1 MTDARY
7 ALVLLDDA
15 DARFPLS
22 GSVTI
27 GRHLDNDVVIAG
39 EDVRDFHVRVETT
52 DRGPRVIV
60 LDGAAAHVGETPIE
74 GHAGLQPGA
83 ELVLGQHRLR
93 LDVQSSTPACGWTL
107 HRVGDAKGIA
117 IAGDFSVGRANESS
131 LQLVEGHVSRHHARL
146 RVVGGTIWVQD
157 LHSANGTFVNGDRV
171 TGAWRLFH
179 GDEIAFDTMR
189 YQVIGDAPDLT
200 PIRPPGAPPDQLE
213 ISERLVEPPRV
224 ETAEIATAE
233 SAESVPATPSAVTLD
248 AGPTLIGRSA
258 PVMGRAFPLAFGRH
272 LIGRGPDADIHIA
285 EASVSLRH
293 AEIELRPDGAQLVNL
308 ISTNGTWVNDA
319 EIHTARLK
327 SGDVVRIGRVS
338 LEYRA
343 PPSRADRAQR
353 SRLRWIALA
362 IAVLVAS
369 VAIAMFFAH

>member
-1 MTDARY
+1 MTDASY
-7 ALVLLDDA
+7 ALVLLDDD

-60 LDGAAAHVGETPIE
+60 LDHATAHVDDTPID
-74 GHAGLQPGA
+74 GYAGLQPGA

-93 LDVQSSTPACGWTL
+93 LDVQTSTPPCGWSL
-107 HRVGDAKGIA
+107 HRVGDAKGIQ
-117 IAGDFSVGRANESS
+117 IVGNFSVGRANDSS

-146 RVVGGTIWVQD
+146 RVIGGTIWVQD

-171 TGAWRLFH
+171 AGAWRLFH

-189 YQVIGDAPDLT
+189 YQLIGDAPDLT
-200 PIRPPGAPPDQLE
+200 PIRAPGAPPDQLE
-213 ISERLVEPPRV
+213 ISERLVDPPRV

-233 SAESVPATPSAVTLD
+233 SAAAVPATPAAVMLD
-248 AGPTLIGRSA
+248 AGPALIGRSA
-258 PVMGRAFPLAFGRH
+258 PVMGRTFPLAFGRH
-272 LIGRGPDADIHIA
+272 LIGRGPDADIHLA

-308 ISTNGTWVNDA
+308 ISTNGTWVNDV
-319 EIHTARLK
+319 EIHTTRLE
-327 SGDVVRIGRVS
+327 SGDVIRIGRIS
-338 LEYRA
+338 LEFRS
-343 PPSRADRAQR
+343 PPSRAAGAARAR
-353 SRLRWIALA
+353 SLWIALA
-362 IAVLVAS
+362 IVALG
-369 VAIAMFFAH
+369 AIVGSAWFLWQ